1 MKASLLLSSH
11 FLWEMAK
18 YLVVRGRGIEARI
31 VTKLSRLERE
41 RERERARFTLDHFH
55 LFHDVD
61 RLKGAK
67 RDDGNAN
74 RSSFVYFV

>member
-31 VTKLSRLERE
+31 VTKLFVSRE